1 MTILAL
7 SPITEVL
14 VSVIGYLL
22 IIVVIVFMIGGLLAI
37 AGITVE
43 VFTPE
48 SVRRKRE
55 ADEERKRISRILDSL
70 SDENGNISIGIKV
83 IHEKEASS
91 TSRSTLPDDVSHS
104 RYSSASQ
111 TGPAAPQPSSSWP
124 PA

>member
-14 VSVIGYLL
+14 VSVIGYFL

-37 AGITVE
+37 VGITVE
-43 VFTPE
+43 VATPE

-55 ADEERKRISRILDSL
+55 ADEERKRINRILDSL

-83 IHEKEASS
+83 IHEKEAS
-91 TSRSTLPDDVSHS
+91 TSRSTLPDDVNHS

>member
-37 AGITVE
+37 IGITVE
-43 VFTPE
+43 VATPE

-55 ADEERKRISRILDSL
+55 ADEERKRINRILDSL

-111 TGPAAPQPSSSWP
+111 TEPAAPQPSSSWP